1 MPLLCNMK
9 IADISKALEINED
22 KNLVASVKKILRAYE
37 QTFSEDVD
45 VMSVLAD
52 IEIFFVRM
60 QDRYENAFT
69 IRNILSGQQKL
80 LDLPIVRERLPE
92 PQYKNLQELT
102 RTRASVF
109 TKTANGKQRTKG
121 KVTDDAS
128 GRESEEEAC
137 LRGAED
143 EEADVGAS
151 EPIDST
157 DGPRDLSTSLERTI
171 KEQSEQILHLKG
183 RIHKLESFIA
193 AVRVILNLVD

>member
-1 MPLLCNMK
+1 MK

-52 IEIFFVRM
+52 IEIFFERM

-92 PQYKNLQELT
+92 LQYKNLQELT
-102 RTRASVF
+102 RMRASVF
-109 TKTANGKQRTKG
+109 TKTANGKQRTK
-121 KVTDDAS
+121 VTDDAS
-128 GRESEEEAC
+128 GRESMEEAG
-137 LRGAED
+137 RKQD
-143 EEADVGAS
+143 EEADVEAS

-157 DGPRDLSTSLERTI
+157 DGSRDLSTSLESTI

-193 AVRVILNLVD
+193 AVRVVLNLVD

>member
-1 MPLLCNMK
+1 MK

-92 PQYKNLQELT
+92 LQYKNLQELT

-128 GRESEEEAC
+128 GRESEEEAG
-137 LRGAED
+137 RKQD
-143 EEADVGAS
+143 EEADVEAS

-157 DGPRDLSTSLERTI
+157 DGSRDLSTSLESTI
-171 KEQSEQILHLKG
+171 KEQSGQILHLKG

-193 AVRVILNLVD
+193 AVRVVLNLVD